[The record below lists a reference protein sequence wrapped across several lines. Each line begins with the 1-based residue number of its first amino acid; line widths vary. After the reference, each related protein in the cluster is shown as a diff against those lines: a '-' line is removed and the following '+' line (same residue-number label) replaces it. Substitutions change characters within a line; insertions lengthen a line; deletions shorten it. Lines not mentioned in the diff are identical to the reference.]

1 MQNSHSVGEKG
12 IFPLCAFLL
21 RLSTI
26 SNFHSLFAACHSFR
40 AFHTPLASVQ
50 SLVPP
55 VAMKVSFLLA
65 VAATCVGAEAYWKGF
80 NIGANN
86 PDGTCK
92 SQSDWET
99 DFRTIASLP
108 GQFTSVR
115 LYASSDCD
123 TLARAVPAALNT
135 GTTLLVGVWTED
147 NTHFENEK
155 QALLTAVQQYGHD
168 WIIAVS
174 VGSEDLYR
182 GDTDASTLASQIND
196 VRGMMWGLSAGSIE
210 VGHVDTWTAWVDLA
224 NTAVIEACDFLGMDG
239 YPYFQDASIQNAND
253 VFWTSVNNVRAVSQG
268 KWVWLTE
275 SGWPV
280 SGGNLG
286 AAVPSVANA
295 QTYWWEIM
303 CQTCKSFL
311 HLEVI

>member
-1 MQNSHSVGEKG
+1 
-12 IFPLCAFLL
+12 
-21 RLSTI
+21 
-26 SNFHSLFAACHSFR
+26 
-40 AFHTPLASVQ
+40 
-50 SLVPP
+50 
-55 VAMKVSFLLA
+55 MKPSILLA
-65 VAATCVGAEAYWKGF
+65 ITAACVGAEAYWKGF

-86 PDGTCK
+86 PDGSCK

-99 DFRTIASLP
+99 DFKTIANLP
-108 GQFTSVR
+108 GHFTSVR
-115 LYASSDCD
+115 LYASSDCE

-196 VRGMMWGLSAGSIE
+196 VRGMMWGLGAGSIE
-210 VGHVDTWTAWVDLA
+210 VGHVDTWTAWVDPA

-239 YPYFQDASIQNAND
+239 YPYFQDASIQDANN

-303 CQTCKSFL
+303 CQTCKFL
-311 HLEVI
+311 SSS